1 MDGKQYQLMNNVIF
15 KSEALW
21 GGDCNA
27 MSSWKMPSILIEHR
41 IMQNY
46 SFNCA
51 KIKISRRTSS
61 ITHNKQQ
68 QLMPIWLF
76 FRSRVYGAELHDF
89 HIFNFIFLLYMR
101 SILLEME
108 KSFLLLQSGKKKE
121 PTQQESGPRHIYVY
135 IGSVEE
141 KEKRKKGEEEHHI
154 FMWNKINFFIMQ
166 ISSFNLHRY
175 LCVLCICSILCCVVV
190 CMY

>member
-1 MDGKQYQLMNNVIF
+1 MHNTQNWMENNINSMNNVIF

-68 QLMPIWLF
+68 TAHVDMIIFSLKGVRSWATWFSHIQLCFSTLHAQHFVRDGKIF
-76 FRSRVYGAELHDF
+76 FAGCGVERRRSQLSKKVAWD
-89 HIFNFIFLLYMR
+89 IYM
-101 SILLEME
+101 
-108 KSFLLLQSGKKKE
+108 
-121 PTQQESGPRHIYVY
+121 Y

-141 KEKRKKGEEEHHI
+141 KEEKTEKREKRNII
-154 FMWNKINFFIMQ
+154 FSCEIK
-166 ISSFNLHRY
+166 
-175 LCVLCICSILCCVVV
+175 
-190 CMY
+190 